1 MHTDPDL
8 GAVAAQLTDLATAL
22 REGDRADARHET
34 LLCLVESASRAAL
47 AFTAAGKRRAGLL
60 GEALSA
66 ARAAVTA
73 ASFAFVEQD
82 TPRRQDDSTARR

>member
-1 MHTDPDL
+1 MHTDPEI
-8 GAVAAQLTDLATAL
+8 GAVAAQLTDLAAAL
-22 REGDRADARHET
+22 RKGDRADPRNET

-47 AFTAAGKRRAGLL
+47 AFTSSGRRQAGIL

-73 ASFAFVEQD
+73 ASFALVEQGA
-82 TPRRQDDSTARR
+82 PRRADDSTARR

>member
-1 MHTDPDL
+1 MHIDPDI

-22 REGDRADARHET
+22 RKGDRADARHET

-47 AFTAAGKRRAGLL
+47 AFTSAGRAGLL
-60 GEALSA
+60 DEALSA

-73 ASFAFVEQD
+73 ASFALVEQGP
-82 TPRRQDDSTARR
+82 PRRPDDSTARR